1 MPSRQ
6 DLDHV
11 LKKSVTNFFKKVLF
25 YIKYLQ
31 NSNTIHFLKMHIFI
45 TFAKQ
50 EYNKIPYWLCL
61 RHIAAVM
68 VPGPALLLSSKNSV
82 SSIIQQIAEMMASI

>member
-50 EYNKIPYWLCL
+50 EYNKIPY
-61 RHIAAVM
+61 
-68 VPGPALLLSSKNSV
+68 
-82 SSIIQQIAEMMASI
+82 